1 MFAWMSPHRNV
12 PVAHVVVVVESI
24 LRNKARV
31 QHATQKQRLQE
42 TTGQEHS
49 LKERKKT
56 MIFPSI
62 LLTSWL
68 LISSSQALRGDPVHQ
83 QDSRRLAHEL
93 FFSYQPVTTVTDDV
107 SSSRCLCF
115 LAVYP
120 QKRNIFLFW

>member
-68 LISSSQALRGDPVHQ
+68 LVSSSQPVDAVRK
-83 QDSRRLAHEL
+83 QDRRRLAHEL

-107 SSSRCLCF
+107 SPSRCLCF